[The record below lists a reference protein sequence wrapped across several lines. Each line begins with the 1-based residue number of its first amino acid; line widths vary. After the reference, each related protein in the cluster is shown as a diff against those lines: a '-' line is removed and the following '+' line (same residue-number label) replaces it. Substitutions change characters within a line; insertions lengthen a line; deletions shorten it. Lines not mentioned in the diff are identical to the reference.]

1 MTEVE
6 SMRGVLKVISN
17 GSFLAVIAVREYQ
30 AVQARAKQK
39 SLAFWDKTPI
49 GTLPDKLFESIKNT
63 PGTEGGMIQSASW
76 TMMEEVNYDQNGIT
90 SFDWTSYPIMRMMDV
105 PEVEVH
111 ILDRPKTKPMGAG
124 EAAMGP
130 VAAAIANAVFDASGI
145 RVRNLPIKAE
155 KIDWESIS

>member
-1 MTEVE
+1 
-6 SMRGVLKVISN
+6 MRGVLKVISN

-76 TMMEEVNYDQNGIT
+76 TMMEEVNYDQNEIT

-111 ILDRPKTKPMGAG
+111 ILDRPKKKPWEQVKQRWGQSLQLLPMRFLMRRGF
-124 EAAMGP
+124 E
-130 VAAAIANAVFDASGI
+130 SGI
-145 RVRNLPIKAE
+145 CRLRLRR
-155 KIDWESIS
+155 